1 MIQIRNLTVEFNKG
15 NPVLDGMNL
24 DVPDGLRTVVIG
36 ESGSGKSIMLSAILR
51 VLPADANVSGQ
62 ILMGDVNDARAEI
75 DLMTLSEKEMQHIR
89 GLRLAYIP
97 QGSGNSL
104 NPLLKVGF
112 QVAEPMMEFQDM
124 KKPEALKK
132 AIAWMEKLNL
142 RDAKKVADSYPHT
155 LSGGM
160 KQRALIAMGMA
171 AGAKII
177 LADEP
182 TKGLDNERI
191 RGVIQ
196 SLNQM
201 EDHTLLCVSHD
212 LRFAREIADRISV
225 MHQAKQVEYCTKE
238 EFFENPLHPYSKM
251 LLAALPENGLHCAN
265 HDYHK
270 RMMEHHDQKC
280 CPFYGWCPERR
291 DQCQTPP
298 EMVTVGTRKVRCHLY
313 ADGHHEDGNSSGER
327 EVASKC

>member
-1 MIQIRNLTVEFNKG
+1 MIKIRDLTVEFNKG
-15 NPVLDGMNL
+15 NPVLDQMNL
-24 DVPDGLRTVVIG
+24 DVPEGLRTVVVG

-51 VLPADANVSGQ
+51 ILPANARVSGS
-62 ILMGDVNDARAEI
+62 ILLDDDMDI
-75 DLMTLSEKEMQHIR
+75 LKLSSKEMQKIR

-112 QVAEPMMEFQDM
+112 QVAEPMMEFKSM
-124 KKPEALKK
+124 KKQD
-132 AIAWMEKLNL
+132 AIKSAISWMKKLNL
-142 RDAKKVADSYPHT
+142 KDAKQVAESYPHT

-160 KQRALIAMGMA
+160 KQRTLIAMGMA

-191 RGVIQ
+191 RAVIQ
-196 SLNQM
+196 MLNQM

-238 EFFENPLHPYSKM
+238 EFFTEPLHPYSKM
-251 LLAALPENGLHCAN
+251 LLAALPENGLNCAA
-265 HDYHK
+265 HSHPMHMGDPRYG
-270 RMMEHHDQKC
+270 
-280 CPFYGWCPERR
+280 CPFYGWCPERMEK
-291 DQCQTPP
+291 CKMPP
-298 EMVTVGTRKVRCHLY
+298 EMVTIGSRKVRCHLY
-313 ADGHHEDGNSSGER
+313 AH
-327 EVASKC
+327 